1 MLFLIVFSKIYS
13 QESIDD
19 RLQAS
24 TGKALEV
31 KIEGINS
38 FLFDSNLTRKYMQP
52 IKSNKY
58 KYYWRIDTCEIVT
71 IEKEVKYHLRKHYNE
86 SVVNKYPHYIRQ
98 YFPFINKKGEM
109 IVIITLSYLNEE
121 EQIDVMERLSLFPRY
136 VFDDNVNFNY
146 LSLKFNYTNRTWG
159 ETIKKKPSRSP

>member
-1 MLFLIVFSKIYS
+1 MAFSKVYS
-13 QESIDD
+13 QDSIYY
-19 RLQAS
+19 RPQIS
-24 TGKALEV
+24 TGKALEF
-31 KIEGINS
+31 KIDGINS

-71 IEKEVKYHLRKHYNE
+71 IEKEVKNYLIKHYNE
-86 SVVNKYPHYIRQ
+86 VVVNKYPHYIRQ

-109 IVIITLSYLNEE
+109 IIIITLSFLNEE

-146 LSLKFNYTNRTWG
+146 LSLRFNYTNRSWG
-159 ETIKKKPSRSP
+159 ETVQKKPSRSP